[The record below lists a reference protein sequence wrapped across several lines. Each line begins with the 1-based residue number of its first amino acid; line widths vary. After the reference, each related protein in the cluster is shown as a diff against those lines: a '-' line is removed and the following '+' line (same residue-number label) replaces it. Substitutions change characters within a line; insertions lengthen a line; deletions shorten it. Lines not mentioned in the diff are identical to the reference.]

1 MANFKAK
8 KIKDPFEGLDSD
20 WKDKVVDQ
28 PTEEIYKTIT
38 DVVKAELE
46 NLAAMADDMD
56 LESLKEQVK
65 EAAAQYKEATLT
77 NKLKMKWALRVLSD
91 RGEKAK
97 KTTLPTAAS
106 VTPKVTVGPQ
116 PRTGKVP
123 DDQIP
128 ADVRKIVEERKA
140 RATAI
145 EAAAAATK
153 KN

>member
-20 WKDKVVDQ
+20 WKDMVVEQ

-38 DVVKAELE
+38 NVVKSELE

-91 RGEKAK
+91 RGEKTK
-97 KTTLPTAAS
+97 KDVKLPTTA

-140 RATAI
+140 RAAEI
-145 EAAAAATK
+145 DAATK